1 MPSYNYPPMESRK
14 YMGRRISRVDGTAK
28 ASGKAKYNSDVNPS
42 GLLHAAM
49 LHCPHAHAI
58 VKSIDTSAAEKL
70 AGVTGVSVL
79 AKAGTEIQWQ
89 LAEVAMV
96 AARTEEIARDAVR
109 LIKVEYEVLPHLVRE
124 DKLEK
129 TGNRAKPAGEQVQG
143 DPDAAFK
150 QADVVLEGEYGI
162 PVITHCCLEPH
173 GQTVAWDGSKVEF
186 NPSTQNV
193 SAVGDDLAKGLE
205 IPSTNVRVH
214 QDHIGGGFGSK
225 FQADRWGVEAAKL
238 SKAAGGKPV
247 KFFLDRA
254 PELFIAGVR
263 PSLYGKVKIAAKRDG
278 TITAWDSN
286 TWMTGGFTGGGLNA
300 DLLPYVFR
308 NVPNRRINH
317 TAVAINAG
325 GSRAWRAP
333 NHPQVSYLTC
343 AALDDLAHKLNM
355 DPMDLFLKNLNLTA
369 RANVYESQIKQAA
382 DMIAWKQNWH
392 PRGDKTPGHIKRGL
406 GLGIGT
412 WGGAG
417 HASNCRV
424 NIHPDGSV
432 EIELGSQD
440 LGTGTRT
447 AILQV
452 AAETLGLPMNAIKL
466 NIGDSSLPKSG
477 ASGGSTTIGGV
488 SASTR
493 ISTSAALE
501 QLLQAAAEALGA
513 QPNEL
518 EAVDGRIQVKGNPS
532 KAMTWKQACQKLGMK
547 TISVTQAHDPRNPR
561 GMSTLGVGGIQMA
574 DVSVDVETGVVKIN
588 KIVGVQDC
596 GLIVNPKLADSQM
609 HGGIIMGV
617 CAALMEERVMD
628 ELTGRILNADMEF
641 YKLAGIADVGEID
654 VKMDITPDHDKRGI
668 IGLGEPATVPTIA
681 AIANACTNAIGVRVP
696 VLPLTP
702 RNVLNALAGR
712 RMA

>member
-1 MPSYNYPPMESRK
+1 MESRK
-14 YMGRRISRVDGTAK
+14 YMGRRISRVDGMAK
-28 ASGKAKYNSDVNPS
+28 ASGKAKYNSDVNPP
-42 GLLHAAM
+42 GLIHAAM
-49 LHCPHAHAI
+49 LHCPHAHAV
-58 VKSIDTSAAEKL
+58 VKSIDTSAAERL
-70 AGVTGVSVL
+70 AGVTGVNVI
-79 AKAGTEIQWQ
+79 AKAGTELQWQ
-89 LAEVAMV
+89 MAEVAMV

-109 LIKVEYEVLPHLVRE
+109 LIKVEYEVMPHLVRE

-150 QADVVLEGEYGI
+150 QADVVMEGEYGI
-162 PVITHCCLEPH
+162 PVITHCCLEAH
-173 GQTVAWDGSKVEF
+173 GQTVAWDGNKVEF
-186 NPSTQNV
+186 MASTQNV

-205 IPSTNVRVH
+205 IPATNVHVH
-214 QDHIGGGFGSK
+214 QDHVGGGFGSK

-238 SKAAGGKPV
+238 SKTAGGKPV

-263 PSLYGKVKIAAKRDG
+263 PSLFGKVKVGAKRDG
-278 TITAWDSN
+278 TLIAWDSN

-317 TAVAINAG
+317 TAVAVNTG

-355 DPMDLFLKNLNLTA
+355 DPMDFFLKNLNLTA
-369 RANVYESQIKQAA
+369 RPAVYESQIRQAA
-382 DMIAWKQNWH
+382 DMIGWKQKWH
-392 PRGDKTPGHIKRGL
+392 ARGDKNAGPVKRGL

-452 AAETLGLPMNAIKL
+452 AAETLGLPMSSIKL
-466 NIGDSSLPKSG
+466 NLGDSSLPRSG

-501 QLLQAAAEALGA
+501 QLLQTAAEALGA

-574 DVSVDVETGVVKIN
+574 DVSVDTETGIVKIN

-596 GLIVNPKLADSQM
+596 GLIVNPKLADGQM
-609 HGGIIMGV
+609 YGGIIMGV

-641 YKLAGIADVGEID
+641 YKLAGIADIGEID
-654 VKMDITPDHDKRGI
+654 VKMDITPEHDKRGI

-696 VLPLTP
+696 TLPLTP

>member
-14 YMGRRISRVDGTAK
+14 YMGRRISRVDGMAK
-28 ASGKAKYNSDVNPS
+28 ASGKAKYNSDVNPP
-42 GLLHAAM
+42 GLIHAAM
-49 LHCPHAHAI
+49 LHCPHAHAV
-58 VKSIDTSAAEKL
+58 VKSIDTSAAERL
-70 AGVTGVSVL
+70 AGVTGVSVI

-89 LAEVAMV
+89 MAEVAMV

-109 LIKVEYEVLPHLVRE
+109 LIKVEYEVMPHLVRE

-150 QADVVLEGEYGI
+150 QADVVMEGEYGI
-162 PVITHCCLEPH
+162 PVITHCCLEAH
-173 GQTVAWDGSKVEF
+173 GQTVAWDGNKVEF
-186 NPSTQNV
+186 MASTQNV
-193 SAVGDDLAKGLE
+193 SAVGDDMAKGLE
-205 IPSTNVRVH
+205 IPATSVHVH
-214 QDHIGGGFGSK
+214 QDHVGGGFGSK
-225 FQADRWGVEAAKL
+225 FQADRWGIEAAKL
-238 SKAAGGKPV
+238 SKASGGKPV

-263 PSLYGKVKIAAKRDG
+263 PSLYGKVKVGAKRDG
-278 TITAWDSN
+278 TLIAWDSN

-317 TAVAINAG
+317 TAVAVNTG

-343 AALDDLAHKLNM
+343 AALDDLANKLNM
-355 DPMDLFLKNLNLTA
+355 DPMEFFLKNLNLTA
-369 RANVYESQIKQAA
+369 RPTVYESQIRQAA
-382 DMIAWKQNWH
+382 DMIGWKQKWH
-392 PRGDKTPGHIKRGL
+392 ARGDKTPGHIKRGL

-452 AAETLGLPMNAIKL
+452 AAETLGLPMSSIKL
-466 NIGDSSLPKSG
+466 NLGDSSLPKSG

-501 QLLQAAAEALGA
+501 QLLQTAAEALGA

-574 DVSVDVETGVVKIN
+574 DVSVDIETGVVKIN

-596 GLIVNPKLADSQM
+596 GLIVNPKLADGQM

-628 ELTGRILNADMEF
+628 ELSGRILNADMEF
-641 YKLAGIADVGEID
+641 YKLAGIADIGEID
-654 VKMDITPDHDKRGI
+654 VKMDITPEHDKRGI
-668 IGLGEPATVPTIA
+668 IGLGEPATIPTIA

-696 VLPLTP
+696 TLPLTP

>member
-1 MPSYNYPPMESRK
+1 
-14 YMGRRISRVDGTAK
+14 MGRRISRVDGMAK
-28 ASGKAKYNSDVNPS
+28 ASGKAKYNSDVNPP
-42 GLLHAAM
+42 GLIHAAM
-49 LHCPHAHAI
+49 LHCPHAHAV
-58 VKSIDTSAAEKL
+58 VKSIDTSAAERL
-70 AGVTGVSVL
+70 AGVTGVNVI
-79 AKAGTEIQWQ
+79 AKAGTELQWQ
-89 LAEVAMV
+89 MAEVAMV

-109 LIKVEYEVLPHLVRE
+109 LIKVEYEVMPHLVRE

-150 QADVVLEGEYGI
+150 QADVVMEGEYGI
-162 PVITHCCLEPH
+162 PVITHCCLEAH
-173 GQTVAWDGSKVEF
+173 GQTVAWDGNKVEF
-186 NPSTQNV
+186 MASTQNV

-205 IPSTNVRVH
+205 IPATNVHVH
-214 QDHIGGGFGSK
+214 QDHVGGGFGSK

-238 SKAAGGKPV
+238 SKTAGGKPV

-263 PSLYGKVKIAAKRDG
+263 PSLFGKVKVGAKRDG
-278 TITAWDSN
+278 TLIAWDSN

-317 TAVAINAG
+317 TAVAVNTG

-355 DPMDLFLKNLNLTA
+355 DPMDFFLKNLNLTA
-369 RANVYESQIKQAA
+369 RPAVYESQIRQAA
-382 DMIAWKQNWH
+382 DMIGWKQKWH
-392 PRGDKTPGHIKRGL
+392 ARGDKNAGPVKRGL

-452 AAETLGLPMNAIKL
+452 AAETLGLPMSSIKL
-466 NIGDSSLPKSG
+466 NLGDSSLPRSG

-501 QLLQAAAEALGA
+501 QLLQTAAEALGA

-574 DVSVDVETGVVKIN
+574 DVSVDTETGIVKIN

-596 GLIVNPKLADSQM
+596 GLIVNPKLADGQM
-609 HGGIIMGV
+609 YGGIIMGV
-617 CAALMEERVMD
+617 CAALMEERIMD

-641 YKLAGIADVGEID
+641 YKLAGIADIGEID
-654 VKMDITPDHDKRGI
+654 VKMDITPEHDKRGI

-696 VLPLTP
+696 TLPLTP

>member
-1 MPSYNYPPMESRK
+1 MPSYNYPPMEKRK
-14 YMGRRISRVDGTAK
+14 YMGRRISRVDGMAK
-28 ASGKAKYNSDVNPS
+28 ASGKAKYNSDVRPAGTLS
-42 GLLHAAM
+42 AAM

-70 AGVTGVSVL
+70 PGVTAVSVI
-79 AKAGTEIQWQ
+79 APAGTELQWQ
-89 LAEVAMV
+89 MAEVAMV

-124 DKLEK
+124 EDLTKA
-129 TGNRAKPAGEQVQG
+129 GNRAKPAGEQVQG

-150 QADVVLEGEYGI
+150 QADFIHEGEYGI

-173 GQTVAWDGSKVEF
+173 GQNVAWNGNKVEF
-186 NPSTQNV
+186 MPSTQNV

-205 IPSTNVRVH
+205 IPAANVHVH
-214 QDHIGGGFGSK
+214 QDNIGGGFGSK
-225 FQADRWGVEAAKL
+225 FQADRWGIEAAKL
-238 SKAAGGKPV
+238 SKASGGKPV
-247 KFFLDRA
+247 KFFLERA

-333 NHPQVSYLTC
+333 NHPQVAYLTC
-343 AALDDLAHKLNM
+343 AAMDDLAHKMGM
-355 DPMDLFLKNLNLTA
+355 DPMEFFLKNLNLTA
-369 RANVYESQIKQAA
+369 RPAVYESQIKQAA
-382 DMIAWKQNWH
+382 DMIEWKKHWH

-406 GLGIGT
+406 GLGVGT

-432 EIELGSQD
+432 EVELGSQD

-501 QLLQAAAEALGA
+501 QLLEVVAESLGA
-513 QPNEL
+513 KPEEL
-518 EAVDGRIQVKGNPS
+518 EAVDGRIQVKGNPN

-547 TISVTQAHDPRNPR
+547 TISVTQAYDPRNPR
-561 GMSTLGVGGIQMA
+561 GMSTLGVGGVQMA
-574 DVSVDVETGVVKIN
+574 DVSVDIETGVVKIN

-609 HGGIIMGV
+609 YGGIIMGV

-628 ELTGRILNADMEF
+628 ELTGKTLNADMEF
-641 YKLAGIADVGEID
+641 YKLAGIADIGEIE
-654 VKMDITPDHDKRGI
+654 VKMEITPEHDKRGI

-696 VLPLTP
+696 TLPLTP
-702 RNVLNALAGR
+702 RNVLNALSGR